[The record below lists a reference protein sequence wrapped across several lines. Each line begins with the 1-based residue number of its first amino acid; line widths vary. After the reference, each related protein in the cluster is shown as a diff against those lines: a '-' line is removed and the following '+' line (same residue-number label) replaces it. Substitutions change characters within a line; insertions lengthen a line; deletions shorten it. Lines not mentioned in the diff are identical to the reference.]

1 MKISLYELKQVQDLR
16 NRIKFLTFHKLLP
29 VNLTWLSQ
37 VYGRMFFSTH
47 ISNTKQNE
55 KPTSTFEN
63 FLIFNILAY
72 KISVTTEPIELKF
85 SGIREGVNKLAV
97 LKFQSN
103 LISLRKNLKIWNSK
117 KITS

>member
-16 NRIKFLTFHKLLP
+16 NRIKFLTFHKLSP

-72 KISVTTEPIELKF
+72 EISVTTEPIELKF

>member
-1 MKISLYELKQVQDLR
+1 MKIFLYELKQVQDLR
-16 NRIKFLTFHKLLP
+16 NRIKFLTFHKLSP

-37 VYGRMFFSTH
+37 VYGKMFFSTH

-55 KPTSTFEN
+55 NLHLHLK
-63 FLIFNILAY
+63 IFSFSIFWHTE
-72 KISVTTEPIELKF
+72 ISVTTEPIELKF
-85 SGIREGVNKLAV
+85 SGIREGVNKLVV